1 MPTLD
6 SSLRE
11 VLGGTYCDLSD
22 GVTRYRL
29 SGPSDAPVV
38 VLVHGGTV
46 PFWIW
51 DALADHLSAN
61 GFRVL
66 RYDQFG
72 PGYSDR
78 PEVTYDRN
86 LYERQLRELVDRL
99 EVLDPFDLVGLS
111 MGGATAVNFTVRNPG
126 RVRKLVLIAP
136 VVNRYKV
143 PRTLRLPMV
152 GELVLRLAGL
162 RIMRKRFAELAA
174 TFPDFARYQELFV
187 EQTTYKGF
195 HRAFLSM
202 MRSDALGN
210 YDAVYRAVGG
220 QDRDILLIWG
230 EKDAEI
236 TAEMIADMKRFL
248 PNLLFKPVAGAGH
261 GIVLEKPDMVNEMVI
276 EFLRGKSIANA
287 ASLVKSVSK

>member
-230 EKDAEI
+230 
-236 TAEMIADMKRFL
+236 KRM
-248 PNLLFKPVAGAGH
+248 P
-261 GIVLEKPDMVNEMVI
+261 
-276 EFLRGKSIANA
+276 KSRRR
-287 ASLVKSVSK
+287 